1 MVAEWLTSIKKR
13 PLASGDGVRVQADN
27 ALLQI
32 MADSASSEEVLEL
45 VEDGSEEGRPWD
57 LDGSAYTSLHGQAYF
72 RSGQHRSDKEIIF
85 VPCGLLELT
94 QINAHDASEIV
105 VTEIEILDI
114 YDM

>member
-1 MVAEWLTSIKKR
+1 M
-13 PLASGDGVRVQADN
+13 QADN